1 MISFYLA
8 IKEVWRN
15 KSRFLLFSMV
25 IALITTLVLFIAGL
39 AEGLATANREYLAKL
54 DGELVVFQDNVDLS
68 TTTSRVSESTLSRVR
83 RVPGVA
89 EAGPVGFSNATI
101 VFSDG
106 REDVDVSL
114 IGVEPGYPGGAPAF
128 TGRNLEN
135 RLAEETVIDGKMAE
149 QAGIQVGDI
158 ITIKSIQGT
167 DEEYFDLKVAGITD
181 GRQYFFQPSIF
192 IPLEV
197 WDEIRPQA
205 ALAGAGGMAGSEV
218 AYNILAVQLDDPAA
232 LESMAAAI
240 QTQVEDVEVT
250 DVVTAYEATP
260 GYAAQQS
267 TLNTQRGF
275 TLLIGILV
283 IGGFFQIQTLQK
295 IPNIGMLK
303 AIGTGNRTVGGAV
316 VLQILAVT
324 VFGVL
329 LGAAGTLALSLGLPE
344 GIPIVFTGQAAAAA
358 ILSLILIGPIGGL
371 VSVWMAVKAEP
382 LMALGLSS

>member
-1 MISFYLA
+1 MISIYLA

-15 KSRFLLFSMV
+15 RSRFFLFSLV

-54 DGELVVFQDNVDLS
+54 DGELVVFQNNVDLS
-68 TTTSRVSESTLSRVR
+68 TLTSRISESTLEKVR

-89 EAGPVGFSNATI
+89 EAGPVGFSNAAI
-101 VFSDG
+101 VFADG
-106 REDVDVSL
+106 REDIDISL
-114 IGVEPGYPGGAPAF
+114 IGVEPGQPGGAPAF

-135 RLAEETVIDGKMAE
+135 RRAEETVIDGNMAR
-149 QAGIQVGDI
+149 QAGIQVGDTL
-158 ITIKSIQGT
+158 TIKSIQGT
-167 DEEYFDLKVAGITD
+167 EEEYYTLKVTGITD

-192 IPLEV
+192 VPMQV

-205 ALAGAGGMAGSEV
+205 VAGAAGIPV
-218 AYNILAVQLDDPAA
+218 AYNILAVQLEDPAA
-232 LESMAAAI
+232 LESMADAI
-240 QTQVEDVEVT
+240 QSQVENTEVV

-260 GYAAQQS
+260 GYAAQQN

-275 TLLIGILV
+275 TLLIGLLV
-283 IGGFFQIQTLQK
+283 IGGFFQIQILQK

-303 AIGTGNRTVGGAV
+303 AIGTSNRTVGSAV

-324 VFGVL
+324 LFGVL
-329 LGAAGTLALSLGLPE
+329 LGALGTLGLSLGLPE
-344 GIPIVFTGQAAAAA
+344 GIPILFTGQAAAMA
-358 ILSLILIGPIGGL
+358 ILSLVLIGPIGGL
-371 VSVWMAVKAEP
+371 VSVWLAVKAEP

>member
-1 MISFYLA
+1 MLSLYLA

-15 KSRFLLFSMV
+15 KSRFFLFSLV

-54 DGELVVFQDNVDLS
+54 DGELVVFQNNVDLS
-68 TTTSRVSESTLSRVR
+68 TLTSRISESTLTKVR
-83 RVPGVA
+83 RIPGVA

-106 REDVDVSL
+106 REDVDISL
-114 IGVEPGYPGGAPAF
+114 IGVEPGQPGGAPALS
-128 TGRNLEN
+128 GRNLKN
-135 RLAEETVIDGKMAE
+135 RQAEEAVIDGNMAK
-149 QAGIQVGDI
+149 QAGLQVGDV

-167 DEEYFDLKVAGITD
+167 EEEFYSIEVVGITD

-192 IPLEV
+192 VPMKV

-205 ALAGAGGMAGSEV
+205 AAGVASNQI
-218 AYNILAVQLDDPAA
+218 AYNILAVQLEEPAA
-232 LESMAAAI
+232 LEAMAAAI
-240 QTQVEDVEVT
+240 QSQVENTEVV

-260 GYAAQQS
+260 GYAAQQN

-283 IGGFFQIQTLQK
+283 IGGFFQIQILQK

-303 AIGTGNRTVGGAV
+303 AIGTGNRTVGSAV

-324 VFGVL
+324 GFGVL
-329 LGAAGTLALSLGLPE
+329 LGALGTFGLSLGLPE
-344 GIPIVFTGQAAAAA
+344 GIPIQFTGQAAAMA
-358 ILSLILIGPIGGL
+358 ILSLVLIGPIGGL
-371 VSVWMAVKAEP
+371 VSVWLAVKAEP

>member
-1 MISFYLA
+1 
-8 IKEVWRN
+8 
-15 KSRFLLFSMV
+15 MV

-54 DGELVVFQDNVDLS
+54 DGELIVFQNNVKLS
-68 TTTSRVSESTLSRVR
+68 TLTSRISDSTFNKVR

-89 EAGPVGFSNATI
+89 NVGPVGFSNATI

-106 REDVDVSL
+106 RKDVDVSL
-114 IGVEPGYPGGAPAF
+114 IGVEPGLPGGAPAL
-128 TGRNLEN
+128 TGRNLKN
-135 RLAEETVIDGKMAE
+135 RLAEETVIDGKMAR
-149 QAGIQVGDI
+149 QSGIQVGDT

-167 DEEYFDLKVAGITD
+167 DEKFYDLKVAGITD

-192 IPLEV
+192 LPLTV
-197 WDEIRPQA
+197 WDKIRPQA
-205 ALAGAGGMAGSEV
+205 TPGNASNAI
-218 AYNILAVQLDDPAA
+218 AYNILAVQLKDPAA
-232 LESMAAAI
+232 KSSMAAAI
-240 QTQVEDVEVT
+240 QSQVKDTEVV

-260 GYAAQQS
+260 GYAAQQN

-324 VFGVL
+324 IFGVA
-329 LGAAGTLALSLGLPE
+329 LGAVGTYALSLGLPE
-344 GIPIVFTGQAAAAA
+344 GVPILFTGQAATTA

>member
-1 MISFYLA
+1 MISLYLA

-15 KSRFLLFSMV
+15 KGRFLLFSMV

-39 AEGLATANREYLAKL
+39 AEGLGTANREYLSKL
-54 DGELVVFQDNVDLS
+54 DGQLVVFQENVDLS
-68 TTTSRVSESTLSRVR
+68 TTTSRISETTLDRVR

-89 EAGPVGFSNATI
+89 EAGPIGFSNASI
-101 VFSDG
+101 VFTDG

-114 IGVEPGYPGGAPAF
+114 IGVEPGYPGEAPAF
-128 TGRNLEN
+128 TGRNLVN
-135 RLAEETVIDGKMAE
+135 RRADETVIDGKMAS
-149 QAGIQVGDI
+149 QAGIQLGDV

-167 DEEYFDLKVAGITD
+167 DEEFFELKVVGITD

-192 IPLEV
+192 LPLPV

-205 ALAGAGGMAGSEV
+205 AQAMAGSDI

-232 LESMAAAI
+232 LESMAATI
-240 QTQVEDVEVT
+240 QSQVGEIEVV

-260 GYAAQQS
+260 GYAAQQN

-316 VLQILAVT
+316 VLQIIAVT

-329 LGAAGTLALSLGLPE
+329 LGAVGTFALATGLPDSV
-344 GIPIVFTGQAAAAA
+344 PIQFTGQAAAAA